1 MNFVLGKIKS
11 LRKKPFRKI
20 ISDYALFENIEL
32 SHAAKISYNP
42 DHNLDEECW
51 FKIEQ
56 FSKKDFCIDLLK
68 TPIDSKDHSELAK
81 NEFEKI
87 AYIASIQDLD
97 VYFQKLSP
105 SLFIK
110 RKTIT
115 FGEVAQV
122 EEGSTRIIVNKQPDA
137 IYLSASDTLV
147 FKNLAVISSIFK
159 GIDTLYREATDEEVA
174 EFLKSKFITLSPE
187 YNSEKVSIPNR
198 KRISLALETLE
209 KISLDDR
216 KNLHLYIDE
225 YCKDKVSFDKKL
237 ERFEITTDD
246 DLKLLLYGIEQRFYT
261 TLFGSEKR
269 IANSIQAF

>member
-20 ISDYALFENIEL
+20 ISDYALFETIQL
-32 SHAAKISYNP
+32 SHAAKIIYNP

-81 NEFEKI
+81 SEFEKI
-87 AYIASIQDLD
+87 SYIASIQDQD

-105 SLFIK
+105 SLLIK

-115 FGEVAQV
+115 FGEVAQI

-137 IYLSASDTLV
+137 VYLSASDTLI

-159 GIDTLYREATDEEVA
+159 GIDTLYREATDEEVT
-174 EFLKSKFITLSPE
+174 EFLKSKFIVLSPE

-225 YCKDKVSFDKKL
+225 YCKDKVSFDKNL

-261 TLFGSEKR
+261 TPFGSEKR

>member
-20 ISDYALFENIEL
+20 ISDYALFETIEL

-42 DHNLDEECW
+42 DQNLDEECW

-87 AYIASIQDLD
+87 SYITSIQDLD

-115 FGEVAQV
+115 FGEVAQI

-147 FKNLAVISSIFK
+147 FKSLAVISSIFK
-159 GIDTLYREATDEEVA
+159 GIDTLYREATDEEVT
-174 EFLKSKFITLSPE
+174 EFLKSKFIALSPE

-225 YCKDKVSFDKKL
+225 YCKDKISFDKKS

-261 TLFGSEKR
+261 TPFGSEKR